1 MSFTD
6 ESGFAESETHRMMRE
21 TARDVASGYGD
32 DYWRDVSD
40 GMEPTEFW
48 QDCADAGFLGVT
60 VPEEYGGEGMGI
72 RELTTI
78 VEELVAHGSMGA
90 EMLFVVN
97 VVFGAVT
104 LTNHGSET
112 QKEELLEPL
121 VDGDLNFC
129 MALTEPN
136 AGHNAPNLDTFAE
149 EQDDGTFL
157 IDGSKQWISG
167 VDKADK
173 MLLVART
180 TPKDE
185 VAKRTQGITLF
196 LADPQDENI
205 ERRELD
211 VGIPTPENQY
221 ELSFDGYEATED
233 DIIGT
238 RDMGLY
244 QLFDTVNPERLV
256 GAAGAIGVGRNA
268 IERAVEYANDRVVFD
283 EPIGAHQAIQHPLAD
298 AYSKVEAAK
307 LLVQKAS
314 WLMDETEG
322 TEDMK
327 KTAEVSNMAKLRAS
341 EAGHEATDVALQ
353 THGGNGFSRD
363 YMIVEMWKGSRLGTV
378 APGSSQMMRNHI
390 AEHTL
395 GLPRS
400 Y

>member
-21 TARDVASGYGD
+21 TAREVASGYGD

-72 RELTTI
+72 SELTTI

-121 VDGDLNFC
+121 VNGDLNFC

-167 VDKADK
+167 VDTADE

>member
-21 TARDVASGYGD
+21 TAREVASEYGD
-32 DYWRDVSD
+32 DYWRDVSA

-72 RELTTI
+72 SELTTI

-97 VVFGAVT
+97 VVFGTVT
-104 LTNHGSET
+104 LTNHGTEK
-112 QKEELLEPL
+112 QKAELLEPL
-121 VDGDLNFC
+121 VDGELNFC

-149 EQDDGTFL
+149 EREDGTFL

-167 VDKADK
+167 VDVADK

-211 VGIPTPENQY
+211 VGIPTPEKQY
-221 ELSFDGYEATED
+221 ELSFDGYEASEE

-298 AYSKVEAAK
+298 AYSKVQAAK

-378 APGSSQMMRNHI
+378 APGSSQMMLNHI

>member
-21 TARDVASGYGD
+21 TAREVANGYGD
-32 DYWRDVSD
+32 DYWRDVAD
-40 GMEPTEFW
+40 GMAPTEFW
-48 QDCADAGFLGVT
+48 EDCADAGFLGVT

-72 RELTTI
+72 QELTTI

-104 LTNHGSET
+104 LTNHGTET

-185 VAKRTQGITLF
+185 VPKRTQGITLF
-196 LADPQDENI
+196 LADPHDENV

-221 ELSFDGYEATED
+221 ELSFDGYELTED

-298 AYSKVEAAK
+298 AHSKVEAAK

-314 WLMDETEG
+314 WLMDETSG

-327 KTAEVSNMAKLRAS
+327 RTAEVSNMAKLRAS